1 MMAESRNIIHSVDA
15 RVIQVN
21 HLDGDQH
28 TLVLDAPEIA
38 ESATPGSFVH
48 LGIQAEGHRMRRPLS
63 ILWSDQEAGTIEVL
77 YKVVGEGT
85 AGLAHVQ
92 EGERLPTL
100 GPIGRGFQFDPDRD
114 RPLLVGG
121 GVGIPPVLFLA
132 REIKEQASPLVVMGS
147 EIPFPFA
154 SRPSTIRVP
163 GMPDGVIAG
172 MGLLEDWGVASRLCS
187 TQGYA
192 GCYEGYVDAA
202 ARMWLETQTPEQ
214 RDRIAVYTCGPVPM
228 LEAVA
233 RLAREFSLPC
243 QVCMEEYMACAVGGC
258 AGCTI
263 EVMGEDGMAAKRVCV
278 DGPVFDAQAVF
289 PGETA
294 PYNAD

>member
-1 MMAESRNIIHSVDA
+1 MEEFRNVIHSLDA
-15 RVIQVN
+15 QVVQVR
-21 HLDGDQH
+21 HLEADQH
-28 TLVLDAPEIA
+28 ALVIDAPVIA

-48 LGIQAEGHRMRRPLS
+48 LGVHAEPFMMRRPLS
-63 ILWSDQEAGTIEVL
+63 ILWSDPEHGTIEVL
-77 YKVVGEGT
+77 YKVVGKGT
-85 AGLAHVQ
+85 EELARVQ
-92 EGERLPTL
+92 EGETLPAL
-100 GPIGRGFQFDPDRD
+100 GPIGRGFQAEPDRD
-114 RPLLVGG
+114 RPLLIGG
-121 GVGIPPVLFLA
+121 GVGIPPILFLA
-132 REIKEQASPLVVMGS
+132 REIKEHTVPLVVMGS

-172 MGLLEDWGVASRLCS
+172 MSLLEDWSVASRLCS

-192 GCYEGYVDAA
+192 GCYDGYVDAA

-214 RDRIAVYTCGPVPM
+214 RARVAVYTCGPVPM

-233 RLAREFSLPC
+233 RLAREFDVPC

-258 AGCTI
+258 AGCT
-263 EVMGEDGMAAKRVCV
+263 VPVLGENGWAMKRVCV

-289 PGETA
+289 PEE
-294 PYNAD
+294 DSRL

>member
-1 MMAESRNIIHSVDA
+1 MMAESRNVIHSVDA
-15 RVIQVN
+15 RVARAS
-21 HLDGDQH
+21 HLEADQH
-28 TLVLDAPEIA
+28 TLLLEAPAIA

-48 LGIQAEGHRMRRPLS
+48 LGVNADPSVMRRPLS
-63 ILWSDQEAGTIEVL
+63 ILWSDREAGTVEVL

-85 AGLAHVQ
+85 AELARIR
-92 EGERLPTL
+92 EGATLPTL
-100 GPIGRGFQFDPDRD
+100 GPIGRGFQVDPDRD
-114 RPLLVGG
+114 CPLLVGG

-132 REIKEQASPLVVMGS
+132 REIRDRSSPLVVMGS

-154 SRPSTIRVP
+154 SRPSTVRVP

-192 GCYEGYVDAA
+192 GCYDGYVDAL
-202 ARMWLETQTPEQ
+202 ARMWLETQDSGQ
-214 RDRIAVYTCGPVPM
+214 RGRVAVYACGPVPM

-233 RLAREFSLPC
+233 GLAREFDVPC

-258 AGCTI
+258 GGCTLP
-263 EVMGEDGMAAKRVCV
+263 VMGEDGVAMKRVCV

-289 PGETA
+289 PAETR
-294 PYNAD
+294 PL